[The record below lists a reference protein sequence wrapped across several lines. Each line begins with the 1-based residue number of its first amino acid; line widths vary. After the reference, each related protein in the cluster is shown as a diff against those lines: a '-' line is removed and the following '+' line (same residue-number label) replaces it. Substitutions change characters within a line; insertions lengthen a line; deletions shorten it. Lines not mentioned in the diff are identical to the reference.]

1 MKIDFL
7 GKKFY
12 SGTDL
17 LEFWNA
23 TDEIDDETGSQG
35 LWDLSREVMD
45 LSNDEYKSDD
55 EKQCGIYY
63 LLQQIAG
70 ELNK

>member
-23 TDEIDDETGSQG
+23 THEIDDETGSQG
-35 LWDLSREVMD
+35 LWDLSREIMD
-45 LSNDEYKSDD
+45 LSNDEYESDD
-55 EKQCGIYY
+55 EKQCYIYY
-63 LLQQIAG
+63 LLQQVTG
-70 ELNK
+70 E

>member
-12 SGTDL
+12 SGIDL
-17 LEFWNA
+17 LEYWNA
-23 TDEIDDETGSQG
+23 TGDVDDETGSRG

-45 LSNDEYKSDD
+45 LSTDECKSDD
-55 EKQCGIYY
+55 EKQCYIYY
-63 LLQQIAG
+63 LLQQITG
-70 ELNK
+70 E

>member
-12 SGTDL
+12 SGIDL

-23 TDEIDDETGSQG
+23 TDEVDDETGSQG
-35 LWDLSREVMD
+35 LWDLSREIMD
-45 LSNDEYKSDD
+45 LSNDEYESDD
-55 EKQCGIYY
+55 EKQCYIYY
-63 LLQQIAG
+63 LLQQITG
-70 ELNK
+70 E

>member
-17 LEFWNA
+17 LELWNA
-23 TDEIDDETGSQG
+23 TDEVDDETGSQG
-35 LWDLSREVMD
+35 LWDLSREIMD
-45 LSNDEYKSDD
+45 LSNDEYESDD
-55 EKQCGIYY
+55 EKQCYIYY
-63 LLQQIAG
+63 LLQQITG
-70 ELNK
+70 E

>member
-17 LEFWNA
+17 LEFWNT

-35 LWDLSREVMD
+35 LWDLAREIMD
-45 LSNDEYKSDD
+45 LSNDEYESDD
-55 EKQCGIYY
+55 EKQYYIYY
-63 LLQQIAG
+63 LLQQIIG
-70 ELNK
+70 E

>member
-7 GKKFY
+7 EKKFY
-12 SGTDL
+12 SGFDL

-35 LWDLSREVMD
+35 LWDLAREIMD
-45 LSNDEYKSDD
+45 LSNDEYESDD
-55 EKQCGIYY
+55 EKQCYIYY
-63 LLQQIAG
+63 LLQQITG
-70 ELNK
+70 E